1 MNGPAEYWKL
11 EIDAISAVRR
21 HKPVFWLHVAG
32 NILLPALF
40 YGWLWIPDSN
50 GFYLMLS
57 LLGGLVLAATALWLH
72 SGTFA
77 YFRRVHRREQTTL
90 DEALRS
96 TLPRLPSLAGA
107 CVILYFAFVVLL
119 VFLLFWGLLA
129 ELAVDWVASA
139 LSMGLGMP
147 VSLDFLHY
155 AGTVWL
161 MPLLTDIL
169 LPLAVLPF
177 LALATSE
184 GLRGLRRP
192 GRRQAR
198 QAWRQRHYWLSGVI
212 LLLLIRYVPQGVV
225 DWAPE
230 FGGLALEAISM
241 AVRFSLAYLLFVAL
255 WLTLISILGRA
266 TAASPDVVSISGASG
281 TAPSS
286 AVFSDSGE

>member
-1 MNGPAEYWKL
+1 M
-11 EIDAISAVRR
+11 
-21 HKPVFWLHVAG
+21 
-32 NILLPALF
+32 IL
-40 YGWLWIPDSN
+40 
-50 GFYLMLS
+50 
-57 LLGGLVLAATALWLH
+57 
-72 SGTFA
+72 
-77 YFRRVHRREQTTL
+77 
-90 DEALRS
+90 
-96 TLPRLPSLAGA
+96 
-107 CVILYFAFVVLL
+107 CFAFGVLL

-139 LSMGLGMP
+139 LSMGLGKP

-155 AGTVWL
+155 VGTVWL

-192 GRRQAR
+192 GRRQAQ
-198 QAWRQRHYWLSGVI
+198 QAWRQRHYWLSGAI
-212 LLLLIRYVPQGVV
+212 LLLLLRYVPQGVV

-230 FGGLALEAISM
+230 FGALALEAISM

-266 TAASPDVVSISGASG
+266 TAASPDVVSNSGAWG